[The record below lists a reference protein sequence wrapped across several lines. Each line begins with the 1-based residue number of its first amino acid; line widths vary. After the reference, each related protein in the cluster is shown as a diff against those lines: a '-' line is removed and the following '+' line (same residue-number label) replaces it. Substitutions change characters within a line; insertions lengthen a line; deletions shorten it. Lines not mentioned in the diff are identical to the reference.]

1 MPTLV
6 LPAAF
11 CSANLIIYWGG
22 FESTWKLACA
32 MVVGLALFAVGAWR
46 ASTSAQHTVRNAVW
60 IAPWLGGQVLI
71 GALGRYGGGARNIL
85 PNWVDVA
92 VVIVF
97 ALAIFRWAVSLALN
111 KEGAAAAVAK
121 DRQQIDYDTRER

>member
-1 MPTLV
+1 MPALV

-22 FESTWKLACA
+22 FETTWKIACA
-32 MVVGLALFAVGAWR
+32 MVFGLALFAVGAWR
-46 ASTSAQHTVRNAVW
+46 SGTSAQHTARNAIW
-60 IAPWLGGQVLI
+60 IGPWLGGQVII

-85 PNWVDVA
+85 PNWADIA

-97 ALAIFRWAVSLALN
+97 ALAIFFWGVRLSLN
-111 KEGAAAAVAK
+111 REGVAAAVAQ
-121 DRQQIDYDTRER
+121 DAQQMDYDTPER